1 METHVRIVAVSDVY
15 LLDNLPRLATLIREA
30 RAGVD
35 QLIVAVPGDF
45 LAPSVLSSLDNGLGM
60 VACLNA
66 LGVTHVTFGNHE
78 DDIPHDALVERMREL
93 SARWLATNVRIP
105 GQSLLDHDVLEVNG
119 IRVGVFGVVLADP
132 LMYRGAP
139 FGGAITDPRQA
150 ALAQI
155 DRMLGE
161 LGCSWV
167 VALTHQAI
175 DADRALAREL
185 HGRPVTILG
194 AHEHTP
200 LEENIDGIRIL
211 KAGSEATH
219 AIIVDATW
227 PAPGGPMQITGRLE
241 PVAPYAEDPELR
253 ALVDRHL
260 APLRALSTVTLLQIA
275 PGTVLSSVGVRRQQ
289 TTFGELVC
297 SRMRDVLAADTCIF
311 NAGGIRA
318 SREYRDRLTFGDV
331 EAELPFDNEVVVVA
345 MPGRVLAAAIESSRG
360 REHGG
365 YLQVDDHVRVD
376 GDRVTTVAN
385 LPLDAER
392 IYRVAL
398 IREICFGLD
407 RNDVL
412 MAFASAHPE
421 QIPEVGAMRTPKELL
436 VRSFALAIWKQLGG
450 FAALDANGDGQI
462 VPAEV
467 AAALARADHDGSSL
481 AAEIVIG
488 ALDSNRDGV
497 VSKAEAGS

>member
-1 METHVRIVAVSDVY
+1 MGTHVRVVAVSDVY
-15 LLDNLPRLATLIREA
+15 LLDNLPRVATLIRAA
-30 RAGVD
+30 RTGVD
-35 QLIVAVPGDF
+35 QLVVAVPGDF

-60 VACLNA
+60 IACLNA

-78 DDIPHDALVERMREL
+78 DDIPHVALIERMREL

-105 GQSLLDHDVLEVNG
+105 EQSLLDHDLLEVNG
-119 IRVGVFGVVLADP
+119 VRIGMFGVVLSDP
-132 LMYRGAP
+132 LMYRGKP
-139 FGGAITDPRQA
+139 FGGAIADTRQV

-167 VALTHQAI
+167 VALTHQSM

-185 HGRPVTILG
+185 RGRPVTIVG

-200 LEENIDGIRIL
+200 IDENIDGIRIL

-219 AIIVDATW
+219 AIIIDAMW
-227 PAPGGPMQITGRLE
+227 PSPAGPAEITARLE
-241 PVAPYAEDPELR
+241 PVAPYAEDAELR

-260 APLRALSTVTLLQIA
+260 APLRALSTATLLKIA
-275 PGTVLSSVGVRRQQ
+275 PGTLLSSVGVRRKQ

-297 SRMRDVLAADTCIF
+297 SRMRDVLAADACIF

-318 SREYRDRLTFGDV
+318 SREYRDQLTFADV
-331 EAELPFDNEVVVVA
+331 EAELPFDNEVVVVS
-345 MPGRVLAAAIESSRG
+345 MPGRVLASAIEGSRG

-365 YLQVDDHVRVD
+365 FLQVDDHVRVE
-376 GDRVTTVAN
+376 GGMVTAVAN
-385 LPLDAER
+385 QPLDADR

-398 IREICFGLD
+398 VRELCFGLD
-407 RNDVL
+407 RNDAL
-412 MAFASAHPE
+412 LAFATAHPE

-436 VRSFALAIWKQLGG
+436 VRSFALSIWKQIGG

-467 AAALARADHDGSSL
+467 AAALARADHEGSSL
-481 AAEIVIG
+481 VADIIIG
-488 ALDSNRDGV
+488 ALDTNRDGV
-497 VSKAEAGS
+497 VCQGEAGS